1 MSRQQQHHEAL
12 RWLTTARED
21 LAAATA
27 LEDREMY
34 SHCCFLAQQAA
45 EKAMKSVWIEVDE
58 DPWGHSIQK
67 LIRELPSTCSTGRFD
82 ELVHA
87 ASTLDRYYIPARYPN
102 GLPDLTPGTTFD
114 VEDAMV
120 ALKSAIAIINTTDQF
135 VSKPT
140 T

>member
-12 RWLTTARED
+12 RWLTTAHED
-21 LAAATA
+21 LAAAKV
-27 LEDREMY
+27 LNEREMY

-45 EKAMKSVWIEVDE
+45 EKAVKSVWLELDE

-67 LIRELPSTCSTGRFD
+67 LIRELPSSCSGSGFD
-82 ELVHA
+82 ELLHA

-114 VEDAMV
+114 TEDATL
-120 ALKSAIAIINTTDQF
+120 ALKNATAIIETADQF
-135 VSKPT
+135 VSRPAL
-140 T
+140 